1 MSEPM
6 RIKAVLEN
14 DLVEVKLMIRHPMES
29 GLRKDEN
36 GKIIPAHFIE
46 TLEVKCNERMVFD
59 AYLGMAVSE
68 NPFLMFRFK
77 GGAKG
82 DWLEVTWKD
91 NRGDSRTD
99 KTTVT

>member
-6 RIKAVLEN
+6 RIRAVQVQ

-36 GKIIPAHFIE
+36 GKKIPAHFIE
-46 TLEVKCNERMVFD
+46 TLEVKCNNKIVLD

-68 NPFLMFRFK
+68 NPFIQFSFK
-77 GGAKG
+77 GGAKS
-82 DWLEVTWKD
+82 DMLEVTWKD
-91 NRGDSRTD
+91 NSGDSRTD
-99 KTTVT
+99 KAAVS

>member
-6 RIKAVLEN
+6 RIRAVLLK

-36 GKIIPAHFIE
+36 GKKIPAHFIE
-46 TLEVKCNERMVFD
+46 TLEVKCNEKIVFD

-68 NPFLMFRFK
+68 NPFIQFNFK
-77 GGAKG
+77 GAAKG
-82 DWLEVTWKD
+82 DLLEVTWKD

-99 KTTVT
+99 KAPIS

>member
-6 RIKAVLEN
+6 RIRAVQVK

-36 GKIIPAHFIE
+36 GKKIPAHFIE
-46 TLEVKCNERMVFD
+46 TLEVKCNDRIVLES
-59 AYLGMAVSE
+59 YLGMAVSE
-68 NPFLMFRFK
+68 NPFIQFSFK

-82 DWLEVTWKD
+82 DMLEATWKD
-91 NRGDSRTD
+91 NRGDTRTD
-99 KTTVT
+99 KAAIS

>member
-6 RIKAVLEN
+6 RIRAVQVQ
-14 DLVEVKLMIRHPMES
+14 DLIEVKLMIRHPMES

-36 GKIIPAHFIE
+36 GKKIPAHFIE
-46 TLEVKCNERMVFD
+46 TLEVKCNEKLVFD

-68 NPFLMFRFK
+68 NPFIQFSFK

-82 DWLEVTWKD
+82 DMLEVTWKD
-91 NRGDSRTD
+91 NRGDTRTD
-99 KTTVT
+99 KSAVS

>member
-6 RIKAVLEN
+6 RIRAVLVK
-14 DLVEVKLMIRHPMES
+14 DLIEVKLMIRHPMES

-36 GKIIPAHFIE
+36 GKKIPAHFIE
-46 TLEVKCNERMVFD
+46 TLEVKCNEKLVFE

-68 NPFLMFRFK
+68 NPFIQFSFK

-82 DWLEVTWKD
+82 DMLEVTWKD
-91 NRGDSRTD
+91 NRGDTRTD
-99 KTTVT
+99 KSTVS

>member
-6 RIKAVLEN
+6 RIKAALAN

-36 GKIIPAHFIE
+36 GKKIPAHFIE
-46 TLEVKCNERMVFD
+46 TLEVRCNDRIVLD

-68 NPFLMFRFK
+68 NPFLMFSFK
-77 GGAKG
+77 GAAKG
-82 DWLEVTWKD
+82 DTLQATWKD
-91 NRGDSRTD
+91 NRGDTRTD
-99 KTTVT
+99 KTAIT

>member
-6 RIKAVLEN
+6 RIRAVQLK
-14 DLVEVKLMIRHPMES
+14 DLIEVKLMIRHPMES

-36 GKIIPAHFIE
+36 GKKIPAHFIE
-46 TLEVKCNERMVFD
+46 TLEVKCNDKIVFD

-68 NPFLMFRFK
+68 NPFIQFSFK

-82 DWLEVTWKD
+82 DLMEVTWKD
-91 NRGDSRTD
+91 NRGDTRTD
-99 KTTVT
+99 KAAIS

>member
-6 RIKAVLEN
+6 RIRAVLVK
-14 DLVEVKLMIRHPMES
+14 DLIEVKLMIRHPMES

-36 GKIIPAHFIE
+36 GKKIPAHFIE
-46 TLEVKCNERMVFD
+46 TLEVKCNEKLVFD

-68 NPFLMFRFK
+68 NPFIHFSFK

-82 DWLEVTWKD
+82 DMLEVTWKD
-91 NRGDSRTD
+91 NRGDTRTD
-99 KTTVT
+99 KSAVS

>member
-6 RIKAVLEN
+6 RIRAVLLK

-36 GKIIPAHFIE
+36 GKKIPAHFIE
-46 TLEVKCNERMVFD
+46 TLEVKCNEKLVFD

-68 NPFLMFRFK
+68 NPFIQFSFK

-82 DWLEVTWKD
+82 DLLEVTWKD

-99 KTTVT
+99 KAPVT

>member
-6 RIKAVLEN
+6 RIRAVLVK
-14 DLVEVKLMIRHPMES
+14 DLIEVKLMIRHPMES

-36 GKIIPAHFIE
+36 GKKIPAHFIE
-46 TLEVKCNERMVFD
+46 TLEVKCNEKLVFD

-68 NPFLMFRFK
+68 NPFIQFSFK

-82 DWLEVTWKD
+82 DMLEVTWKD
-91 NRGDSRTD
+91 NRGDTRTD
-99 KTTVT
+99 KSTVS

>member
-6 RIKAVLEN
+6 RIRAVQVQ

-36 GKIIPAHFIE
+36 GKKIPAHFIE
-46 TLEVKCNERMVFD
+46 TLEVKCNNKIVLD

-68 NPFLMFRFK
+68 NPFIQFSFK

-82 DWLEVTWKD
+82 DMLEVTWKD
-91 NRGDSRTD
+91 NRGDARTD
-99 KTTVT
+99 KAAIG

>member
-6 RIKAVLEN
+6 RIKATLLN
-14 DLVEVKLMIRHPMES
+14 DIIEVKLMIRHPMES

-36 GKIIPAHFIE
+36 GKKIPAHFIE
-46 TLEVKCNERMVFD
+46 TLEVKCNEKIVFD

-68 NPFLMFRFK
+68 NPFIMFSFK

-82 DWLEVTWKD
+82 DLLEVIWKD
-91 NRGDSRTD
+91 NRGDTRTD
-99 KTTVT
+99 KALIS

>member
-6 RIKAVLEN
+6 RIKAVLVKE
-14 DLVEVKLMIRHPMES
+14 LVEVKLMVRHPMES

-36 GKIIPAHFIE
+36 GKKIPAHFIE
-46 TLEVKCNERMVFD
+46 TLEVKCNEKVVFD

-68 NPFLMFRFK
+68 NPFLMFSFK
-77 GGAKG
+77 GAAKG
-82 DWLEVTWKD
+82 DLLEVTWKD

-99 KTTVT
+99 KAPIS

>member
-6 RIKAVLEN
+6 RIKAVLIKE
-14 DLVEVKLMIRHPMES
+14 LVEVKLMIRHPMES

-36 GKIIPAHFIE
+36 GKKIPAHFIE
-46 TLEVKCNERMVFD
+46 TLEVKCNEKIVFD

-68 NPFLMFRFK
+68 NPFLMFSFK
-77 GGAKG
+77 GAAKG
-82 DWLEVTWKD
+82 DVLEVTWKD

-99 KTTVT
+99 KAPIS

>member
-6 RIKAVLEN
+6 RIKAVLIKE
-14 DLVEVKLMIRHPMES
+14 LVEVKLMVRHPMES

-36 GKIIPAHFIE
+36 GKKIPAHFIE
-46 TLEVKCNERMVFD
+46 TLEVKCNEKIVFD

-68 NPFLMFRFK
+68 NPFLMFSFK
-77 GGAKG
+77 GAAKG
-82 DWLEVTWKD
+82 DVLEVTWKD

-99 KTTVT
+99 KAPIS

>member
-6 RIKAVLEN
+6 RIRAVQVQ

-36 GKIIPAHFIE
+36 GKKIPAHFIE
-46 TLEVKCNERMVFD
+46 TLEVKCNNKIVLD

-68 NPFLMFRFK
+68 NPFIQFSFN

-82 DWLEVTWKD
+82 DMLEVTWKD
-91 NRGDSRTD
+91 NSGDSRTD
-99 KTTVT
+99 KAAVS

>member
-6 RIKAVLEN
+6 RIRAVLVKE
-14 DLVEVKLMIRHPMES
+14 LVEVKLMIRHPMES

-36 GKIIPAHFIE
+36 GKKIPAHFIE
-46 TLEVKCNERMVFD
+46 TLEVKCNGNIVFD

-68 NPFLMFRFK
+68 NPFLMFSFK
-77 GGAKG
+77 GAAKG
-82 DWLEVTWKD
+82 DLLEATWKD

-99 KTTVT
+99 TASIS